1 MFSIDDACD
10 VRRRWDN
17 WRAFT
22 LVDEEVAIGGKNI
35 SDIAES
41 HTEIDADSGWSWIS
55 LLAGEKIAKSP
66 EVMRLS
72 NMSGSSIAGGSDANG
87 VIGAVA
93 VVKGAEF
100 VGSV

>member
-1 MFSIDDACD
+1 MSCD
-10 VRRRWDN
+10 VRRRWDD

-35 SDIAES
+35 SDTAES

-93 VVKGAEF
+93 VVKGAEY